1 MTVGT
6 RATQATPI
14 EAHATTSALPYEPRR
29 LTRGERG
36 RREIFVYFSV
46 RNQRIVTVADT
57 VNVAMVLQLEFDVS
71 LTHFVERPR
80 RLQLS
85 DKQQIDIS
93 FWTRSKTGEERF
105 WLVIPDSGKVGSTS
119 GTFAIRDRSV
129 LDAAAERQGL
139 ILHYVTE
146 EQLLASRLWLAT
158 AFELLPLVWLH
169 QRLVNRSLIRM
180 RVEEQLRQV
189 ERMSLSGLI
198 KALAHEPTYE
208 PTRVR
213 AVVAA
218 MIHQGRLRL
227 VDYQPG
233 ASDAVLEVV
242 HA

>member
-57 VNVAMVLQLEFDVS
+57 VNVAMALQLEFDVS

-80 RLQLS
+80 RLQLG

-105 WLVIPDSGKVGSTS
+105 WLVIPDSGTVGSTS
-119 GTFAIRDRSV
+119 GTLAIRDRSV

-146 EQLLASRLWLAT
+146 EQLLGSRLWLAT

-180 RVEEQLRQV
+180 RIEEQLRQV

>member
-57 VNVAMVLQLEFDVS
+57 VNVAMALQLEFDVS

-80 RLQLS
+80 RLQLG

-105 WLVIPDSGKVGSTS
+105 WLVIPDSGTVGSTS
-119 GTFAIRDRSV
+119 GTLAIRDRSV

-180 RVEEQLRQV
+180 RIEEQLRQV

-227 VDYQPG
+227 MDYQPG